1 MLKVDKSEANNM
13 KQTNISTLKD
23 FLLCLL
29 MWASFTM
36 IYLLI
41 TNL

>member
-1 MLKVDKSEANNM
+1 MLKVDNNT
-13 KQTNISTLKD
+13 KVTIKD

>member
-1 MLKVDKSEANNM
+1 MKTKV
-13 KQTNISTLKD
+13 TIKD
-23 FLLCLL
+23 FAIAFL
-29 MWASFTM
+29 MWASFIM

>member
-1 MLKVDKSEANNM
+1 MKTKV
-13 KQTNISTLKD
+13 TIKD
-23 FLLCLL
+23 FAMAFL
-29 MWASFTM
+29 MWVSFLT

>member
-1 MLKVDKSEANNM
+1 M
-13 KQTNISTLKD
+13 KQTNESTLKD
-23 FLLCLL
+23 FAIAFL
-29 MWASFTM
+29 MWVSFTM

>member
-1 MLKVDKSEANNM
+1 MKTKV
-13 KQTNISTLKD
+13 TIKD
-23 FLLCLL
+23 FAIAFL